1 MTSGRKAS
9 YLTSRILV
17 KGSSAARNVVNLFFQ
32 KALMEQG
39 GADAGVKG
47 DPYIS
52 RRVNKWFPHIGNQD
66 TGAQLLKLH
75 FTVQLPYQ
83 FVWMM
88 YHPVSVLMKEERS
101 ILHR

>member
-1 MTSGRKAS
+1 M
-9 YLTSRILV
+9 
-17 KGSSAARNVVNLFFQ
+17 NLFFQ

-66 TGAQLLKLH
+66 KGAAAETS
-75 FTVQLPYQ
+75 FYSTA
-83 FVWMM
+83 
-88 YHPVSVLMKEERS
+88 PVPVRLDDVPSSQCPDEGERS